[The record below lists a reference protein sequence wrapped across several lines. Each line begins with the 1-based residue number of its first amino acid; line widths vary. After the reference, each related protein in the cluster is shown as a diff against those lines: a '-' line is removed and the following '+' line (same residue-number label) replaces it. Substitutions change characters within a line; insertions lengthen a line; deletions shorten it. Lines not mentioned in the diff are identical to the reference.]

1 MRKNKDRGDSCY
13 GNQPDDAYN
22 ISDMFPVV
30 SLPDIVSGFTIEW
43 YLLKARIAHFTV
55 NFSHLHYNVIQ
66 RGCEAISG

>member
-13 GNQPDDAYN
+13 GNQPDDAFN

-43 YLLKARIAHFTV
+43 YLLKARI
-55 NFSHLHYNVIQ
+55 VIVTDV
-66 RGCEAISG
+66 SSSVTMTMLL